1 MRLKQGPVRCGLE
14 KRRREKNTVP
24 AGLDGGLKNRGT
36 QEATAVV
43 YFGPTQGNNS
53 GNVKEGAKTR
63 KESWTVFMT
72 DWIFGMKVKVR
83 ESNDSKVSYSG

>member
-1 MRLKQGPVRCGLE
+1 MRLKQGPVRSGLE

-36 QEATAVV
+36 QEAIVVV

-63 KESWTVFMT
+63 KES
-72 DWIFGMKVKVR
+72 
-83 ESNDSKVSYSG
+83 